1 MCVGGTMGIM
11 PARADTYQ
19 GCKSWSAP
27 LAKPHGDHHHTHMHD
42 ECPCNHA
49 YTQVPIQTGEKL
61 WTTALVSGVT
71 STKVLLF

>member
-1 MCVGGTMGIM
+1 MCWRDNGHYASQGGHLPRMQIM
-11 PARADTYQ
+11 ERTTGKTTWRP
-19 GCKSWSAP
+19 P
-27 LAKPHGDHHHTHMHD
+27 PHMHD

-49 YTQVPIQTGEKL
+49 YTQVPIQTREKL